1 MSGNVASCYR
11 NRLKLRIDRP
21 LSSNADYTLS
31 YTPKIGQKSV
41 TTMPNS
47 AFAEYG
53 TGLKQKSYSA
63 KNFGVILLFF
73 LIAYSNCLQA
83 F

>member
-1 MSGNVASCYR
+1 MS
-11 NRLKLRIDRP
+11 
-21 LSSNADYTLS
+21 
-31 YTPKIGQKSV
+31 
-41 TTMPNS
+41 NS

-53 TGLKQKSYSA
+53 TGLKQKQKSYSA

>member
-1 MSGNVASCYR
+1 
-11 NRLKLRIDRP
+11 
-21 LSSNADYTLS
+21 
-31 YTPKIGQKSV
+31 
-41 TTMPNS
+41 MPNS

-53 TGLKQKSYSA
+53 TGLKQISYSA
-63 KNFGVILLFF
+63 KNFVVILLFF